1 MSVLLATVLVFAA
14 VLLFRPPGGA
24 TGRFRRAVGTNGPG
38 RLGGGRFGLVPSG
51 WGNSSSLGGGSLG
64 GFSVGSIFV
73 VGDGSTRRSGRQ
85 QAGLS
90 LTLLV
95 QQLAALLKGGRT
107 PARLWDELW
116 LVHAGRIETGSGGIS
131 YGAASRVDRGGR
143 AARVSGPRAA
153 GRSGAGLSAG
163 SLVMLAAV
171 RAAAH
176 RGSPVSAAIRNS
188 VQQAFPWTDGR
199 ESRIWC
205 ELAACF
211 DIAEAS
217 GCPLADVLTRFAAQ
231 LEVEDDAEAARQ
243 TALAGPKA
251 TVTLL
256 TWLPLMGLGLGMAL
270 GVDPLSILFGTPLG
284 MAAFAAG
291 VALTVAG
298 RIWSARLVRGAAGA
312 AGAGPA

>member
-1 MSVLLATVLVFAA
+1 MSVLLAALLVLAA

-24 TGRFRRAVGTNGPG
+24 TGRFRRAVGITEPG
-38 RLGGGRFGLVPSG
+38 RATAGRLRHGL
-51 WGNSSSLGGGSLG
+51 
-64 GFSVGSIFV
+64 
-73 VGDGSTRRSGRQ
+73 SGRGSGTPGGVAVGRVSRSARSARRTGQ
-85 QAGLS
+85 EQAGLS

-107 PARLWDELW
+107 PAWLWDELW
-116 LVHAGRIETGSGGIS
+116 LVH
-131 YGAASRVDRGGR
+131 GGR
-143 AARVSGPRAA
+143 PESGSDGPGPAARVRERAAKSA
-153 GRSGAGLSAG
+153 GRSGSWPAGASLGPG
-163 SLVMLAAV
+163 SLVMLGAV
-171 RAAAH
+171 RAAAF

-188 VQQAFPWTDGR
+188 VQAAFPRHDGR
-199 ESRIWC
+199 EPRIWC

-217 GCPLADVLTRFAAQ
+217 GCPLADVLARFAAQ

-251 TVTLL
+251 TVSLL

-270 GVDPLSILFGTPLG
+270 GVDPLAILVGTPLG
-284 MAAFAAG
+284 VAALGAG

-298 RIWSARLVRGAAGA
+298 RIWSARLVRTAAGE
-312 AGAGPA
+312 GPA